1 MDHLGVLRE
10 KIGRLRA
17 EIADIQALNE
27 QFRRDGGNGADV
39 QVAHGQRN
47 ERLQAIQSELVQLA
61 DLGRKSCF
69 YRTNEGKA
77 PLPVASRH
85 AETGFVADSK
95 THLPLTQ

>member
-61 DLGRKSCF
+61 DLGRRIVSTEQVREKHRS
-69 YRTNEGKA
+69 R
-77 PLPVASRH
+77 LPVVKHKRA
-85 AETGFVADSK
+85 A
-95 THLPLTQ
+95 